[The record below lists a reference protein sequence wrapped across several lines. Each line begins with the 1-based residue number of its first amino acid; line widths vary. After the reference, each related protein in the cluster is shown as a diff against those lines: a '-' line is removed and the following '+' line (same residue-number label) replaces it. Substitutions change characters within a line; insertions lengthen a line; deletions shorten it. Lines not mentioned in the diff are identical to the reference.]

1 MKLIGIVILVLCTQ
15 YTGAQETYSNDV
27 YGFKI
32 TFPADY
38 EVELEDH
45 EKMDVISLSSTHGNM
60 ILLTS
65 LFDYKED
72 IASSELNWKEVEALG
87 LTADAFNS
95 KFLPKKI
102 QTWVV
107 GKYEGKVN
115 TIKGKVTAKSGKK
128 MKFYG
133 RMYVL
138 CIKDG
143 IEFRITILANSK
155 KNFDEAIAKKFVD
168 SFGFKG

>member
-1 MKLIGIVILVLCTQ
+1 MKLLGLFALILITQ
-15 YTGAQETYSNDV
+15 LTIAQETYKNDI

-32 TFPADY
+32 TFPEDY
-38 EVELEDH
+38 DVVEEDR
-45 EKMDVISLSSTHGNM
+45 EKMDVISLSSTNGNM
-60 ILLTS
+60 VLLTS
-65 LFDYKED
+65 LFDYKEK
-72 IASSELNWKEVEALG
+72 IPSSELNWKEVEALG
-87 LTADAFNS
+87 VTADAFNS

-102 QTWVV
+102 KTWKV
-107 GKYEGKVN
+107 GDYEGKVN
-115 TIKGKVTAKSGKK
+115 TIKGKVTSKAGNK

-155 KNFDEAIAKKFVD
+155 KNFNEAIATAFVKSFKF
-168 SFGFKG
+168 FG